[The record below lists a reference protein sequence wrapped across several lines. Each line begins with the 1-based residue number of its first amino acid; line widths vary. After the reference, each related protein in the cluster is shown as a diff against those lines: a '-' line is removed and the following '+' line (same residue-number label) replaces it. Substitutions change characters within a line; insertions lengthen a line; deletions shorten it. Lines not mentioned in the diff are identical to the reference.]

1 MAMFNFP
8 WIRRFIRK
16 HMSYV
21 PEERAHIWKQ
31 RLSVVYMLVAW
42 NAFGFVVYNIY
53 KGNSDWA
60 RKYKSDAEL
69 SLTPAQQWSRT
80 LGIKDA
86 KVIKVSGLNV
96 SNYEIHN
103 DFDEASNNATGNEA
117 VQE

>member
-1 MAMFNFP
+1 
-8 WIRRFIRK
+8 
-16 HMSYV
+16 MSYV

-69 SLTPAQQWSRT
+69 SLTPGT
-80 LGIKDA
+80 KTPNYKIKHSF
-86 KVIKVSGLNV
+86 INLS
-96 SNYEIHN
+96 
-103 DFDEASNNATGNEA
+103 
-117 VQE
+117 